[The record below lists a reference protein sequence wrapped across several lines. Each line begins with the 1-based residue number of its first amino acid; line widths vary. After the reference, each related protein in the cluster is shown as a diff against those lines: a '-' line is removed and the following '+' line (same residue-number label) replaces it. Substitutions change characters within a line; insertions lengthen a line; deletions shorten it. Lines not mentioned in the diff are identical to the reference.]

1 MKIKVFIWQLEKE
14 KVGWGWFIQ
23 LFLHFI
29 LFAENFVRFKE
40 PLYSAC
46 LNLDHGKTK

>member
-29 LFAENFVRFKE
+29 LFAENFMFRYLGLK
-40 PLYSAC
+40 
-46 LNLDHGKTK
+46 NLCIQHA